1 MSWMLDPPSTSG
13 LGSTRSVLVLVT
25 TVYLVSDETRSTLA
39 ARDESTASSMMKK
52 LVNNIFIE

>member
-1 MSWMLDPPSTSG
+1 MLDPPSTSG

-39 ARDESTASSMMKK
+39 ARDESTASSMMRK

>member
-39 ARDESTASSMMKK
+39 ARDESTASSIRRQ
-52 LVNNIFIE
+52 LVNNNMY